1 MRKREGWLA
10 PCEVGKRAETGLGQ
24 EGTSRF
30 PGVGE
35 GETRSPNWPGAG
47 FGTRDAGAAV
57 GRSWFSLQSR
67 RWDYLPR
74 GREV

>member
-30 PGVGE
+30 PGVEE
-35 GETRSPNWPGAG
+35 GETRSQNWPGGG
-47 FGTRDAGAAV
+47 FGTRRC
-57 GRSWFSLQSR
+57 RSCCWEVLVFSA
-67 RWDYLPR
+67 
-74 GREV
+74 E